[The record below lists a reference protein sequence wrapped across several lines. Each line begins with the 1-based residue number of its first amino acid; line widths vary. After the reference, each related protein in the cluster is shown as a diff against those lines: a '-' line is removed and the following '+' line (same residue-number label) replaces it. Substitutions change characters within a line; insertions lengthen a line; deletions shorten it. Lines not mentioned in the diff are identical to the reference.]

1 MEVKKSEKADL
12 EKRKGLY
19 MEIGLVCTL
28 ALLLFAFE
36 WKSYKSVDLE
46 LVNRAAVVVEEEV
59 IIQTDQSLPP
69 PPPPPPSISTEIEI
83 VEDTKVI
90 ENEVEINVEADEKTV
105 IQEYVAPVFVEEA
118 VVEEEIFQIVEE
130 MPAYPGGDEARMSYL
145 SKNLKYPVLA
155 MESGI
160 QGTVYIGFV
169 VEKDGSVT
177 DVKVARGIGGGCD
190 EEAVRVVKA
199 MPKWTPGKQR
209 GKSVRVRYSVPIR
222 FSLGN

>member
-1 MEVKKSEKADL
+1 
-12 EKRKGLY
+12 

-28 ALLLFAFE
+28 AVLLFAFE
-36 WKSYKSVDLE
+36 WKSYKSIDVE
-46 LVNRAAVVVEEEV
+46 LVSRTATVVEEEV

-69 PPPPPPSISTEIEI
+69 PPPPPAAISTEIEI

-90 ENEVEINVEADEKTV
+90 TNEVEINVESDEKTIV
-105 IQEYVAPVFVEEA
+105 QEYVAPVVVEEV

-130 MPAYPGGDEARMSYL
+130 MPSYPGGDEARMAYL
-145 SKNLKYPVLA
+145 SQNLKYPVLA

-169 VEKDGSVT
+169 VEKDGGVT
-177 DVKVARGIGGGCD
+177 DVRVARGIGGGCD

-199 MPKWTPGKQR
+199 MPKWKAGKQR
-209 GKSVRVRYSVPIR
+209 GRSVRVRYSVPIR

>member
-105 IQEYVAPVFVEEA
+105 IQEYIAPVFVEEA

>member
-90 ENEVEINVEADEKTV
+90 KNEVEINVEADEKTV

>member
-46 LVNRAAVVVEEEV
+46 LVNRTAVVVEEEV

-90 ENEVEINVEADEKTV
+90 KNEVEINVEADEKTV